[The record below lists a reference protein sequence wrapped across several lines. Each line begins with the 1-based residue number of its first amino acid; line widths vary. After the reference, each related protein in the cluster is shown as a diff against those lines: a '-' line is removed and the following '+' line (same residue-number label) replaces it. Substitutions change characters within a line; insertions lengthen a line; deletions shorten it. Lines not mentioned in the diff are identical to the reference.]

1 MDIISEKHAYVPA
14 LQLQPTNKD
23 ANQLL
28 PIFLRMHILPS
39 VVESQRGAL
48 LRVLFLWRRSVSI
61 GSTEVACAVTA
72 LLALAILE
80 AAVLEC
86 KKRDVDTPE
95 VKAALDF
102 LEPYVRPQWL
112 IPQYR
117 DHVLDHARTNE
128 VDLEGQQQVLRATF
142 PGIRDGVR
150 ELLGVRADALA
161 RKFHE
166 THDMKVKE

>member
-1 MDIISEKHAYVPA
+1 M
-14 LQLQPTNKD
+14 
-23 ANQLL
+23 
-28 PIFLRMHILPS
+28 
-39 VVESQRGAL
+39 
-48 LRVLFLWRRSVSI
+48 
-61 GSTEVACAVTA
+61 TA
-72 LLALAILE
+72 IQALAILE

-150 ELLGVRADALA
+150 ELLGSTGGCTSEEIPRA
-161 RKFHE
+161 
-166 THDMKVKE
+166 HDMAVKDELERLLKEYGKLKEPWVFVSR